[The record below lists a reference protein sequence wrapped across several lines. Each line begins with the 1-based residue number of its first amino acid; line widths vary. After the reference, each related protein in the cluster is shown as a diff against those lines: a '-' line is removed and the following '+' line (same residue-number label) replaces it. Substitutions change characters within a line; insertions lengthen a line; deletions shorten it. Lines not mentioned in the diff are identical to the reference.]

1 MKKIL
6 LILIAILIAL
16 PSCSVKS
23 VSPKNVVERLCDAE
37 AGLAAGT
44 VYSTDADEGS
54 PHFLRRELL
63 AVTYG
68 IPLNFDGIESG
79 AIWLSG
85 FRHPCEFA
93 VFLCKDANAA
103 EDISLF
109 FNQRIKTLK
118 KNVHVSAPMC
128 KLTAEEYTNYVSG
141 ATVTVSGRYVALI
154 ISSDPRTAR
163 HAFLKTV

>member
-1 MKKIL
+1 MKKL
-6 LILIAILIAL
+6 LFILIAIVITFT
-16 PSCSVKS
+16 SCSPQKA
-23 VSPKNVVERLCDAE
+23 SPKDIVERLCGAE
-37 AGLAAGT
+37 ARLPAGT
-44 VYSTDADEGS
+44 AYSTDADEDS

-68 IPLNFDGIESG
+68 IPLDFDGIESG

-109 FNQRIKTLK
+109 FNQRIRMLK
-118 KNVHVSAPMC
+118 KSSSISAHMC
-128 KLTAEEYTNYVSG
+128 KMTVEEYTDYVSG

-163 HAFLKTV
+163 RAFLKSV